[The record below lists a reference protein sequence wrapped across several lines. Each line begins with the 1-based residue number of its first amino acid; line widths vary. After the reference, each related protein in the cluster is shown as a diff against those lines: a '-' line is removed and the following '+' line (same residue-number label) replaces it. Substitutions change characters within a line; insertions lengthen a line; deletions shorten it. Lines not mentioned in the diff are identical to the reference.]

1 LGDAYTPE
9 VAAAYTAMWGIVEA
23 TMLSGVK
30 EAEGT
35 KASSFGEPE
44 IKLIKD
50 SWATVE
56 TLPAETVGGLL
67 FKHIFEQADVSAL
80 FSFGRKPGFNA
91 DPAAVADNPDVKAH
105 GAKVVGTVAV
115 AISMLTTLDKLVPVL
130 KDLGAK
136 HAKYGVEAAHY
147 PVVGGAFLK
156 TLSVGLG
163 DAYTPEVA
171 AAYTAMW
178 GIVEATMLSGVKEA
192 EGTWGHYAV
201 PATREM
207 EALTVASQEASM
219 DWYTNP
225 VATDRGHVQFAS

>member
-1 LGDAYTPE
+1 LWRRIVRQVRDAGLM
-9 VAAAYTAMWGIVEA
+9 A
-23 TMLSGVK
+23 
-30 EAEGT
+30 
-35 KASSFGEPE
+35 FGEPE
-44 IKLIKD
+44 IQLIKD

-91 DPAAVADNPDVKAH
+91 DPAAVADNPDVKTH

-136 HAKYGVEAAHY
+136 HAKYGVTAAHY

-192 EGTWGHYAV
+192 EGTKASWGNYAV

-207 EALTVASQEASM
+207 EALTVASQEAGM

-225 VATDRGHVQFAS
+225 VAAERGHVQFAS